1 MSPKTTEEAF
11 EDRKKLRN
19 SINHAK
25 SLVKDFIT
33 EVEQIEDLTKEI
45 LDDPVRKAELKKIS
59 DISTVYTIAWFQTEI
74 ANLKTLKEK
83 LI

>member
-11 EDRKKLRN
+11 TDLQKFRN